1 MVLLDMD
8 QQVKMR
14 CDSTENNIKDLAEEK
29 ENCGGEEK
37 GSPDECN
44 GKEEQLEGE
53 DGGFVGA
60 KLVATALR
68 TMDKAMLQLNLEKPK
83 VCEEREI
90 RFEYLLHIS
99 VYNGEVQGGGFVH
112 QGHQR
117 VKASRRVHLDFKVNS

>member
-90 RFEYLLHIS
+90 
-99 VYNGEVQGGGFVH
+99 
-112 QGHQR
+112 
-117 VKASRRVHLDFKVNS
+117 

>member
-53 DGGFVGA
+53 EGGFVEVVVFFVGG
-60 KLVATALR
+60 V
-68 TMDKAMLQLNLEKPK
+68 
-83 VCEEREI
+83 
-90 RFEYLLHIS
+90 FLLTCLL
-99 VYNGEVQGGGFVH
+99 Y
-112 QGHQR
+112 
-117 VKASRRVHLDFKVNS
+117 